1 MERIAQVEKEFLV
14 AASALRL
21 LEERLRANPGWGD
34 ASGWQ
39 PSDATRFSENLEAT
53 YIIRLFSEFE
63 SGLRDYWKNGLKKTT
78 RPQTEVLLNRIATIS
93 SIAQDWLDAVH
104 EIREARNDLVHEH
117 EGEISL
123 ISIGDVKHGLCR
135 YFSHLREDW

>member
-1 MERIAQVEKEFLV
+1 M

-34 ASGWQ
+34 ASGWH

-53 YIIRLFSEFE
+53 YIIHLFSEFE
-63 SGLRDYWKNGLKKTT
+63 SGLHNWKNGLKRTS
-78 RPQTEVLLNRIATIS
+78 RPQTEVLLDRIAAIS
-93 SIAQDWLDAVH
+93 VIARVLLDAVH
-104 EIREARNDLVHEH
+104 EVRVARNDFVHEH

-123 ISIGDVKHGLCR
+123 ISIGDVKHSLCR
-135 YFSHLREDW
+135 YFSRLQEDW